1 MDGTSVV
8 PDLPHGQ
15 GDDTAATVHAWVH
28 GWAVSRGAADPVPAP
43 WGFTLDVGLPGH
55 VARHVLTAADEAAV
69 RKITENP
76 AAPGTW
82 LKAPA
87 PPEEFESW
95 LGPGWSLAGGPGFLM
110 SAPPRAARAGA
121 PPAVADGYRLDTWI
135 RDGVARAL
143 VRTAEGAF
151 AARGQA
157 GMAGPVFVVD
167 QVETDPAHQRRGL
180 GRLLMHA
187 LADATADRGATEG
200 VLVATP
206 EGRALY
212 ERTGWRVL
220 APLTGAVRS

>member
-1 MDGTSVV
+1 MGSTSVV

-15 GDDTAATVHAWVH
+15 DDTAGAVHAWVR

-110 SAPPRAARAGA
+110 SAPPHAARAGA
-121 PPAVADGYRLDTWI
+121 RPAVADGYRLDTWI

-143 VRTAEGAF
+143 VRTAAGAF

-187 LADATADRGATEG
+187 LTDATAERGATQG

-212 ERTGWRVL
+212 ETTGWRVV
-220 APLTGAVRS
+220 APLTGAVRG

>member
-1 MDGTSVV
+1 MGTSVL
-8 PDLPHGQ
+8 PALPHGH
-15 GDDTAATVHAWVH
+15 GHDTAEAMEAWVQ

-43 WGFTLDVGLPGH
+43 WGFTIDVGLPGH

-87 PPEEFESW
+87 APEEFESW
-95 LGPGWSLAGGPGFLM
+95 LGPGWSPAGGPGFLM
-110 SAPPRAARAGA
+110 SAPPRTARAGA
-121 PPAVADGYRLDTWI
+121 PPAVAAGYRLDTWI
-135 RDGVARAL
+135 RSGVARAL
-143 VRTAEGAF
+143 IRTAEGAF

-157 GMAGPVFVVD
+157 GMAGPAFVVD

-187 LADATADRGATEG
+187 LTDATADRGATEG

-212 ERTGWRVL
+212 ETAGWRVL